1 MLQNLPNPPQATEI
15 PKELTIHGDVRQ
27 DPYFWLNNPEDAA
40 VIDYL
45 NQENTYTESVLK
57 PTENLQHELF
67 EEMKGR
73 IVADEKSVP
82 YFNGKDW
89 FYHRYETGGEY
100 PLYCRKKGNLNAPEE
115 ILLHGNQLGK
125 DESYFAVGGLALADN
140 EQILAYAT
148 DTVSRRNYTVYF
160 KNLLTG
166 ELLPDKIE
174 NTEGGSYAW
183 SADSNYFFY
192 LLRDP
197 QTLLAS
203 KIFRHQIG
211 TNSSTDVLVY
221 EEKNEECYMSL
232 SRSKSKEYI
241 FSVSSQQGVYS
252 EYRILKTNNPTG
264 DFETF
269 QLAERGLEYFIEH
282 QSDRFLIR
290 TNNQGATN
298 FQLMECSVDGP
309 KDKSQWKTVV
319 AHRPDVFI
327 EDFDATTNWIA
338 LEVKTNGLSQIQFIQ
353 GETNEFIR
361 MDEAVFQVSI
371 GTNVHYQSQTLR
383 YNYTSLTCPNSVLEY
398 DGSSQKSTLL
408 KEDRVLGSFDKNE
421 YQSERLWATARDG
434 VKIPISLVYKKGYQ
448 KGPLLL
454 YAYGSYGYSMDPYF
468 SSNRLSLLNRGFAFA
483 IAHIR
488 GGQEMG
494 RHWYEDG
501 KMMRKMNTFTDFIDC
516 GKQLV
521 YMNKV
526 DEKRLFAQGGSAGG
540 MLMGGVINMAPTLFA
555 GVIAAVPFVDVVTT
569 MLDETIPLTTG
580 EWEEW
585 GNPKNEE
592 HYHYMKSYSPYDNVI
607 AQDYPHL
614 FVTTGLHD
622 SQVQYWEPAK
632 WVAKLRKLK
641 TDNRIL
647 LLDCDMSAGHGGAS
661 GRYKRFKDIAKD
673 FAFLIGINETIA
685 AQ

>member
-1 MLQNLPNPPQATEI
+1 MLQNLPNPPKAKQV
-15 PKELTIHGDVRQ
+15 PKALTIHGDVRQ
-27 DPYFWLNNPEDAA
+27 DPYFWLNNPEDPE

-45 NQENTYTESVLK
+45 NQENSYTENVLK
-57 PTENLQHELF
+57 PTEALQNELF
-67 EEMKGR
+67 EEMKWR
-73 IVADEKSVP
+73 MVADEQSVP

-100 PLYCRKKGNLNAPEE
+100 PIYCRRKGYLDTPEE
-115 ILLHGNQLGK
+115 IILHGNQLGK
-125 DESYFAVGGLALADN
+125 EEAYFAVGGLALSDN

-160 KNLLTG
+160 KNLATG

-183 SADSNYFFY
+183 SADSTYFFY

-203 KIFRHQIG
+203 KVFRHKLG
-211 TNSSTDVLVY
+211 TPSSEDVLVY
-221 EEKNEECYMSL
+221 EEKNEECYMGL

-241 FSVSSQQGVYS
+241 FSVSSQQGIYS

-264 DFETF
+264 NFEVF
-269 QLAERGLEYFIEH
+269 QPGERGLEYFIEH
-282 QSDRFLIR
+282 QVDRFLIR
-290 TNNQGATN
+290 TNHQDSTN
-298 FQLMECSVDGP
+298 FQLMACHVDGP
-309 KDKSQWKTVV
+309 TDKSAWKTVV
-319 AHRPDVFI
+319 AHRPDVFL
-327 EDFDATTNWIA
+327 EDFDATTEWIA
-338 LEVKTNGLSQIQFIQ
+338 LEVKTNGLSQIQWIQ
-353 GETNEFIR
+353 GESNEFIR
-361 MDEAVFQVSI
+361 MDEEVFQVNI
-371 GTNVHYQSQTLR
+371 GINVDYRAKTLR

-398 DGSSQKSTLL
+398 DGTTKKSTLL
-408 KEDRVLGSFDKNE
+408 KEDRVLGGFEKNE
-421 YQSERLWATARDG
+421 YHSERLWATARDG
-434 VKIPISLVYKKGYQ
+434 MKVPISLVYKKGYQ

-468 SSNRLSLLNRGFAFA
+468 SSSRLSLLNRGFAFA

-516 GKQLV
+516 GNYLV
-521 YMNKV
+521 NTGKV
-526 DEKRLFAQGGSAGG
+526 EAHRLFAQGGSAGG
-540 MLMGGVINMAPTLFA
+540 MLMGGIINMAPSLFA

-585 GNPKNEE
+585 GNPKKEE
-592 HYHYMKSYSPYDNVI
+592 HYLYMKSYSPYDNVV

-632 WVAKLRKLK
+632 WVAKLRKTK
-641 TDNRIL
+641 TDNHIL

-673 FAFLIGINETIA
+673 YAFLIGINELIS

>member
-15 PKELTIHGDVRQ
+15 LKELTIHGDVRI
-27 DPYFWLNNPEDAA
+27 DPYFWLNNPEDPA

-45 NQENTYTESVLK
+45 NQENQYTENVLK
-57 PTENLQHELF
+57 PTETLQNELF

-73 IVADEKSVP
+73 IVSDEQSVP

-100 PLYCRKKGNLNAPEE
+100 PLYCRKKGSIDAPEE

-125 DESYFAVGGLALADN
+125 DEAYFAVGGLALSDN

-160 KNLLTG
+160 KNLETG

-203 KIFRHQIG
+203 KVYRHRIG
-211 TNSSTDVLVY
+211 TSVKEDVLVY
-221 EEKNEECYMSL
+221 EEKNEECYMGL

-252 EYRILKTNNPTG
+252 EYRILKTDNPTG
-264 DFETF
+264 TF
-269 QLAERGLEYFIEH
+269 DVFQAGERGLEYFIEH

-290 TNNQGATN
+290 TNYQDSTN
-298 FQLMECSVDGP
+298 FQLMECSISGP
-309 KDKSQWKTVV
+309 TDKSVWETVV
-319 AHRPDVFI
+319 AHRPDVFLD
-327 EDFDATTNWIA
+327 DFDATTEWIA

-353 GETNEFIR
+353 ADSNEFIR
-361 MDEAVFQVSI
+361 MDEEVFQVNI
-371 GTNVHYQSQTLR
+371 GINADYHAKTLR

-398 DGSSQKSTLL
+398 DHTRKKSSLL
-408 KEDRVLGSFDKNE
+408 KEDSVLGGFDKNE
-421 YQSERLWATARDG
+421 YQSERIWATARDG
-434 VKIPISLVYKKGYQ
+434 VQVPISLVYKKGYQ

-468 SSNRLSLLNRGFAFA
+468 SSSRLSLLNRGFAFA

-516 GKQLV
+516 GKYLV
-521 YMNKV
+521 SQGKV
-526 DEKRLFAQGGSAGG
+526 DATRLFAQGGSAGG
-540 MLMGGVINMAPTLFA
+540 MLMGGVINMAPEIFA
-555 GVIAAVPFVDVVTT
+555 GVIAAVPFVDVVST

-585 GNPKNEE
+585 GNPKKEE
-592 HYHYMKSYSPYDNVI
+592 HYHYMKSYSPYDNVE

-632 WVAKLRKLK
+632 WVAKLRKTK
-641 TDNRIL
+641 TDKHIL

-673 FAFLIGINETIA
+673 YAFLIGINETIA
-685 AQ
+685 VQ

>member
-1 MLQNLPNPPQATEI
+1 MLQNLPNPPQASQI
-15 PKELTIHGDVRQ
+15 PKELTIHGDIRQ
-27 DPYFWLNNPEDAA
+27 DPYFWLNNPEDPA

-45 NQENTYTESVLK
+45 NQENKYTENVLK
-57 PTENLQHELF
+57 PTESLQNELF

-73 IVADEKSVP
+73 MVSDEQSVP

-89 FYHRYETGGEY
+89 FYHRYEIGGEY
-100 PLYCRKKGNLNAPEE
+100 PLYCRKKGSLDAPEE

-125 DESYFAVGGLALADN
+125 EEAYFAVGGLALSDN

-160 KNLLTG
+160 KNLQTG

-203 KIFRHQIG
+203 KVYRHKLG
-211 TNSSTDVLVY
+211 TPVSDDVLVY
-221 EEKNEECYMSL
+221 EEKNEECYMGL

-252 EYRILKTNNPTG
+252 EYRILKTDNPTG
-264 DFETF
+264 NFEVF
-269 QLAERGLEYFIEH
+269 QAGERGLEYFIEH

-290 TNNQGATN
+290 TNDQDATN
-298 FQLMECSVDGP
+298 FQLMECPVRGP
-309 KDKSQWKTVV
+309 KDKSAWKTLV
-319 AHRPDVFI
+319 AHRPEVFL
-327 EDFDATTNWIA
+327 EDFDATTEWIA
-338 LEVKTNGLSQIQFIQ
+338 LEVKTNGLSQIQLIQ
-353 GETNEFIR
+353 GESNEFIK
-361 MDEAVFQVSI
+361 MDEEVFQVNI
-371 GTNVHYQSQTLR
+371 GINVDYRSKILR
-383 YNYTSLTCPNSVLEY
+383 FNYTSLTCPNSVLEY
-398 DGSSQKSTLL
+398 DGTSKKSTLL
-408 KEDRVLGSFDKNE
+408 KEDRVLGGFDKNE

-434 VKIPISLVYKKGYQ
+434 VQVPISFVYKKGYQ

-468 SSNRLSLLNRGFAFA
+468 SSSRLSLLNRGFAFA

-516 GKQLV
+516 GKHLV
-521 YMNKV
+521 NIGKV
-526 DEKRLFAQGGSAGG
+526 DEHRLFAQGGSAGG
-540 MLMGGVINMAPTLFA
+540 MLMGGIINMAPSLFA

-585 GNPKNEE
+585 GNPKNED

-632 WVAKLRKLK
+632 WVAKLRQTK
-641 TDNRIL
+641 TDDNIL

-673 FAFLIGINETIA
+673 YAFLIGINELIS

>member
-15 PKELTIHGDVRQ
+15 PNELILHGDVRQ
-27 DPYFWLNNPEDAA
+27 DPYFWLNNPEDPA

-45 NQENTYTESVLK
+45 NQENSYTENVLK
-57 PTENLQHELF
+57 PTEALQNELF

-73 IVADEKSVP
+73 MVADEQSVP

-100 PLYCRKKGNLNAPEE
+100 PLYCRKKGSLDATEE
-115 ILLHGNQLGK
+115 ILLHGNLLGK
-125 DESYFAVGGLALADN
+125 DEAYFAVGGLTLSDN

-160 KNLLTG
+160 KNLETG
-166 ELLPDKIE
+166 ELLVDKIE

-192 LLRDP
+192 LLRDV

-203 KIFRHQIG
+203 KVYRHKIG
-211 TNSSTDVLVY
+211 TSVTEDVLVY
-221 EEKNEECYMSL
+221 EEKNEECYMGL

-252 EYRILKTNNPTG
+252 EYRILKTDNPTG
-264 DFETF
+264 NFEVF
-269 QLAERGLEYFIEH
+269 QAGERGLEYFIEH
-282 QSDRFLIR
+282 QSNRFLIR
-290 TNNQGATN
+290 TNDQDSTN
-298 FQLMECSVDGP
+298 FQLMECPVSGP
-309 KDKSQWKTVV
+309 TDKSVWQTVV
-319 AHRPDVFI
+319 AHRPDVFL
-327 EDFDATTNWIA
+327 EDFDATTEWIA
-338 LEVKTNGLSQIQFIQ
+338 LEVKTNGLSQIQLIQ
-353 GETNEFIR
+353 GESNEYIK
-361 MDEAVFQVSI
+361 MEEDVFQVNI
-371 GTNVHYQSQTLR
+371 GINADYRSKTLR

-398 DGSSQKSTLL
+398 DVVNKKSTLL
-408 KEDRVLGSFDKNE
+408 KEDRVLGGFDKNE
-421 YQSERLWATARDG
+421 YRSERLWATARDG
-434 VKIPISLVYKKGYQ
+434 VQVPISLVYKKGYQ

-468 SSNRLSLLNRGFAFA
+468 SSSRLSLLNRGFAFA

-516 GKQLV
+516 GKHLIS
-521 YMNKV
+521 MGKV
-526 DEKRLFAQGGSAGG
+526 TENQLFAQGGSAGG
-540 MLMGGVINMAPTLFA
+540 MLMGGIINMAPNLFA

-585 GNPKNEE
+585 GNPKKEE
-592 HYHYMKSYSPYDNVI
+592 HYHYMKSYSPYDNVV

-632 WVAKLRKLK
+632 WVAKLRKTK
-641 TDNRIL
+641 TDKNIL

-661 GRYKRFKDIAKD
+661 GRYKRFNDIAKD
-673 FAFLIGINETIA
+673 YAFLLGINELIS

>member
-15 PKELTIHGDVRQ
+15 PNELILHGDVRQ
-27 DPYFWLNNPEDAA
+27 DPYFWLNNPEDPA

-45 NQENTYTESVLK
+45 NQENSYTENVLK
-57 PTENLQHELF
+57 PTEALQNELF

-73 IVADEKSVP
+73 MVADEQSVP

-100 PLYCRKKGNLNAPEE
+100 PLYCRKKGSLDATEE
-115 ILLHGNQLGK
+115 ILLHGNLLGK
-125 DESYFAVGGLALADN
+125 DEAYFAVGGLTLSDN

-160 KNLLTG
+160 KNLETG
-166 ELLPDKIE
+166 ELLVDKIE

-203 KIFRHQIG
+203 KVYRHKIG
-211 TNSSTDVLVY
+211 TSVTEDVLVY
-221 EEKNEECYMSL
+221 EEKNEECYMGL

-252 EYRILKTNNPTG
+252 EYRILKTDNPTG
-264 DFETF
+264 NFEVF
-269 QLAERGLEYFIEH
+269 QAGERGLEYFIEH

-290 TNNQGATN
+290 TNDQDSTN
-298 FQLMECSVDGP
+298 FQLMECPVSGP
-309 KDKSQWKTVV
+309 TDKSMWQTVV
-319 AHRPDVFI
+319 AHRPNVFL
-327 EDFDATTNWIA
+327 EDFDATTEWIA
-338 LEVKTNGLSQIQFIQ
+338 LEVKTNGLSQIQLIQ
-353 GETNEFIR
+353 AESNEYIK
-361 MDEAVFQVSI
+361 MEEDVFQVNI
-371 GTNVHYQSQTLR
+371 GINADYRSKTLR

-398 DGSSQKSTLL
+398 DGASKKSTLL
-408 KEDRVLGSFDKNE
+408 KEDRVLGGFDKNE
-421 YQSERLWATARDG
+421 YRSERLWATARDG
-434 VKIPISLVYKKGYQ
+434 VQVPISLVYKKGYQ

-468 SSNRLSLLNRGFAFA
+468 SSSRLSLLNRGFAFA

-516 GKQLV
+516 GKHLIS
-521 YMNKV
+521 MGKV
-526 DEKRLFAQGGSAGG
+526 AEKHLFAQGGSAGG
-540 MLMGGVINMAPTLFA
+540 MLMGGIINMAPNLFA

-585 GNPKNEE
+585 GNPKKEE
-592 HYHYMKSYSPYDNVI
+592 HYHYMKSYSPYDNVV

-632 WVAKLRKLK
+632 WVAKLRKTK
-641 TDNRIL
+641 TDKNIL

-661 GRYKRFKDIAKD
+661 GRYKRFNDIAKD
-673 FAFLIGINETIA
+673 YAFLLGINELVS

>member
-1 MLQNLPNPPQATEI
+1 MFKNIPNPPRATEI
-15 PKELTIHGDVRQ
+15 QKELIIHGDVRQ
-27 DPYFWLNNPEDAA
+27 DPFFWLNNPEDSK

-45 NQENTYTESVLK
+45 NQENSYTEQVLK
-57 PTENLQHELF
+57 PSENLQDELF

-73 IVADEKSVP
+73 IVADEQSVP

-89 FYHRYETGGEY
+89 FYHRYESGGEY
-100 PLYCRKKGNLNAPEE
+100 PIYCRKKASLDAKEE
-115 ILLHGNQLGK
+115 ILLHGNLLGK
-125 DESYFAVGGLALADN
+125 DEAYFAVGGLALSDN
-140 EQILAYAT
+140 EQILAYAI
-148 DTVSRRNYTVYF
+148 DKVSRRNYTVHF
-160 KNLLTG
+160 KNLQTG
-166 ELLPDKIE
+166 EILPDKIE

-183 SADSNYFFY
+183 SSDSNYFFY

-203 KIFRHQIG
+203 KVYRHKIG
-211 TNSSTDVLVY
+211 TPSQEDVLVY
-221 EEKNEECYMSL
+221 EETNEECYMGL

-241 FSVSSQQGVYS
+241 FSISSQQGVYS
-252 EYRILKTNNPTG
+252 EYRILKTNKPTG
-264 DFETF
+264 NFEVF
-269 QLAERGLEYFIEH
+269 HPGERGLEYFIEH
-282 QSDRFLIR
+282 QADRFLIR
-290 TNNQGATN
+290 TNLDEATN
-298 FQLMECSVDGP
+298 FQLMSCPTAGP
-309 KDKSQWKTVV
+309 TDKSNWKTLVP
-319 AHRPDVFI
+319 HRPDVFL
-327 EDFDATTNWIA
+327 EDFDATTEWIA
-338 LEVKTNGLSQIQFIQ
+338 LEVKTNGLSQIQVIQ
-353 GETNEFIR
+353 GDTNEFIR
-361 MDEAVFQVSI
+361 MDEDVFQVNI
-371 GTNVHYQSQTLR
+371 GINAHYASNKLR
-383 YNYTSLTCPNSVLEY
+383 YNYTSLTCPNSILEY
-398 DGSSQKSTLL
+398 DLETKTSNLL
-408 KEDRVLGSFDKNE
+408 KEDKVLGGFDKND
-421 YQSERLWATARDG
+421 YTSERLWATARDG
-434 VKIPISLVYKKGYQ
+434 VQVPISLVYKKGFD

-468 SSNRLSLLNRGFAFA
+468 SASRLSLLNRGIAFA

-516 GKQLV
+516 GQYLISAG
-521 YMNKV
+521 KV
-526 DEKRLFAQGGSAGG
+526 DANRLFAQGGSAGG
-540 MLMGGVINMAPTLFA
+540 MLMGGVINMAPDLFA

-585 GNPKNEE
+585 GNPKNET
-592 HYHYMKSYSPYDNVI
+592 HYHYMKSYSPYDNVV

-614 FVTTGLHD
+614 LVTTGLHD

-641 TDNRIL
+641 TDNKIL

-661 GRYKRFKDIAKD
+661 GRYKRFKDIAKEY
-673 FAFLIGINETIA
+673 AFLIGINATVA

>member
-1 MLQNLPNPPQATEI
+1 MLQNLPNPPQASEI
-15 PKELTIHGDVRQ
+15 PNELTIHGDIRQ
-27 DPYFWLNNPEDAA
+27 DPYFWLNNPDNPA
-40 VIDYL
+40 VIEYL
-45 NQENTYTESVLK
+45 NQENKYTERVLK
-57 PTENLQHELF
+57 PTENLQNELF
-67 EEMKGR
+67 DEMKGR
-73 IVADEKSVP
+73 MVSDEQSVP

-100 PLYCRKKGNLNAPEE
+100 PLYCRKKESLDAAEE
-115 ILLHGNQLGK
+115 ILLHGNLLGK
-125 DESYFAVGGLALADN
+125 DEAYFAVGGLALSDN

-148 DTVSRRNYTVYF
+148 DTVSRRNYTIYF
-160 KNLLTG
+160 KNLQTG

-183 SADSNYFFY
+183 STDSNYFFY

-203 KIFRHQIG
+203 KVYRHKLG
-211 TNSSTDVLVY
+211 TPVSDDVLVY
-221 EEKNEECYMSL
+221 EEKNEECYMGL

-252 EYRILKTNNPTG
+252 EYRILKTDNPTG
-264 DFETF
+264 NFEVF
-269 QLAERGLEYFIEH
+269 QAGERGLEYFIEH
-282 QSDRFLIR
+282 QADRFLIR
-290 TNNQGATN
+290 TNDQDSTN
-298 FQLMECSVDGP
+298 FQLMECSVNGP
-309 KDKSQWKTVV
+309 TEKSAWKTLV
-319 AHRPDVFI
+319 AHRPEVFL
-327 EDFDATTNWIA
+327 EDFDATTEWIA
-338 LEVKTNGLSQIQFIQ
+338 LEVKTNGLSQIQLIQ
-353 GETNEFIR
+353 GESNEFIK
-361 MDEAVFQVSI
+361 MDEEVFHVNI
-371 GTNVHYQSQTLR
+371 GINADYQSKILR

-398 DGSSQKSTLL
+398 DGARKKSTLL
-408 KEDRVLGSFDKNE
+408 KEDRVLGGFDKNE

-434 VKIPISLVYKKGYQ
+434 VQVPISLIYKKTYQ

-468 SSNRLSLLNRGFAFA
+468 SSSRLSLLNRGFAFA

-516 GKQLV
+516 GKHLV
-521 YMNKV
+521 NIGKV
-526 DEKRLFAQGGSAGG
+526 DEHRLFAQGGSAGG
-540 MLMGGVINMAPTLFA
+540 MLMGGIINMAPSLFA

-592 HYHYMKSYSPYDNVI
+592 HYHYMKSYSPYDNVV

-632 WVAKLRKLK
+632 WVAKLRKTK
-641 TDNRIL
+641 TDKRIL

-661 GRYKRFKDIAKD
+661 GRYKRFNDIAKD
-673 FAFLIGINETIA
+673 YAFLFGINELIS

>member
-1 MLQNLPNPPQATEI
+1 MFKNIPNPPRATEI
-15 PKELTIHGDVRQ
+15 QKELIIHGDVRQ
-27 DPYFWLNNPEDAA
+27 DPFFWLNNPEDSK

-45 NQENTYTESVLK
+45 NQENSYTEQVLK
-57 PTENLQHELF
+57 PSENLQDELF

-73 IVADEKSVP
+73 IVADEQSVP

-89 FYHRYETGGEY
+89 FYHRYESGGEY
-100 PLYCRKKGNLNAPEE
+100 PIYCRKKASLDAKEE
-115 ILLHGNQLGK
+115 ILLHGNLLGK
-125 DESYFAVGGLALADN
+125 DEAYFAVGGLALSDN
-140 EQILAYAT
+140 EQILAYAI
-148 DTVSRRNYTVYF
+148 DTVSRRNYTVHF
-160 KNLLTG
+160 KNLQTG
-166 ELLPDKIE
+166 EILPDKIE

-203 KIFRHQIG
+203 KVYRHKIG
-211 TNSSTDVLVY
+211 TPSHEDVLVY
-221 EEKNEECYMSL
+221 EEMNEECYMGL

-241 FSVSSQQGVYS
+241 FSISSQQGVYS

-264 DFETF
+264 NFEVF
-269 QLAERGLEYFIEH
+269 HPGERGLEYFIEH
-282 QSDRFLIR
+282 QADRFLIR
-290 TNNQGATN
+290 TNLDEATN
-298 FQLMECSVDGP
+298 FQLMSCPTAGP
-309 KDKSQWKTVV
+309 TDKSNWKTLVS
-319 AHRPDVFI
+319 HRPDVFL
-327 EDFDATTNWIA
+327 EDFDATTEWIA
-338 LEVKTNGLSQIQFIQ
+338 LEVKTNGLSQIQVIQ
-353 GETNEFIR
+353 GDTNEFIR
-361 MDEAVFQVSI
+361 MDEDVFQVNI
-371 GTNVHYQSQTLR
+371 GINAHYASNKLR

-398 DGSSQKSTLL
+398 DLETKMSNLL
-408 KEDRVLGSFDKNE
+408 KEDKVLGGFDKND
-421 YQSERLWATARDG
+421 YASERLWATARDG
-434 VKIPISLVYKKGYQ
+434 VQVPISLVYKKGFD

-468 SSNRLSLLNRGFAFA
+468 SASRLSLLNRGFAFA

-516 GKQLV
+516 GQYLISAG
-521 YMNKV
+521 KV
-526 DEKRLFAQGGSAGG
+526 DANRLFAQGGSAGG
-540 MLMGGVINMAPTLFA
+540 MLMGGVINMAPELFA

-585 GNPKNEE
+585 GNPKNET
-592 HYHYMKSYSPYDNVI
+592 HYHYMKSYSPYDNVV

-614 FVTTGLHD
+614 LVTTGLHD

-641 TDNRIL
+641 TDNKIL

-661 GRYKRFKDIAKD
+661 GRYKRFKDIAKEY
-673 FAFLIGINETIA
+673 AFLIGINATVA

>member
-1 MLQNLPNPPQATEI
+1 MLQNLPNPPRATEI
-15 PKELTIHGDVRQ
+15 PKELINHGDVRQ
-27 DPYFWLNNPEDAA
+27 DPYFWLNKPEDPL

-45 NQENTYTESVLK
+45 NQENSYTEQILK
-57 PTENLQHELF
+57 PSENLQNELF

-73 IVADEKSVP
+73 IVADEASVP

-89 FYHRYETGGEY
+89 FYHRYEIGGEY
-100 PLYCRKKGNLNAPEE
+100 PLYCRKKGSLDATEE

-125 DESYFAVGGLALADN
+125 DEAYFAVGGLALSDN

-160 KNLLTG
+160 KNLKTG
-166 ELLPDKIE
+166 ELLTDKIE

-203 KIFRHQIG
+203 KVFRHQMG
-211 TNSSTDVLVY
+211 TDASQDVLVY
-221 EEKNEECYMSL
+221 EEKNEECYMGL
-232 SRSKSKEYI
+232 SRSKSKEYV

-252 EYRILKTNNPTG
+252 EYRILKTDNPTG
-264 DFETF
+264 QFEVF
-269 QLAERGLEYFIEH
+269 HPGERGLEYFIEH
-282 QSDRFLIR
+282 QQDQFLIR
-290 TNNQGATN
+290 TNFQGATN
-298 FQLMECSVDGP
+298 FQLMACPVDG
-309 KDKSQWKTVV
+309 KTNTSNWQTLIE
-319 AHRPDVFI
+319 HRPDVFI
-327 EDFDATTNWIA
+327 EDFDATTEWIA
-338 LEVKTNGLSQIQFIQ
+338 LEVKTNGLSQIQFIH
-353 GETNEFIR
+353 GKSNAFIQ
-361 MDEAVFQVSI
+361 MDEEVFQVNI
-371 GTNVHYQSQTLR
+371 GINADYKSGTLR

-398 DGSSQKSTLL
+398 DSATKISTLL
-408 KEDRVLGSFDKNE
+408 KEDRVLGDFDKNE

-434 VKIPISLVYKKGYQ
+434 VQVPISFVYKKGYQ

-468 SSNRLSLLNRGFAFA
+468 SASRLSLLNRGFAFA

-516 GKQLV
+516 GKHLV
-521 YMNKV
+521 ALEKV
-526 DEKRLFAQGGSAGG
+526 DGKRLFAQGGSAGG
-540 MLMGGVINMAPTLFA
+540 MLMGGIMNMAPELFA

-585 GNPKNEE
+585 GNPKNET
-592 HYHYMKSYSPYDNVI
+592 HYHYMKSYSPYDNVV
-607 AQDYPHL
+607 AQAYPHV

-641 TDNRIL
+641 TDDRIL

>member
-1 MLQNLPNPPQATEI
+1 MFKNIPNPPRATEI
-15 PKELTIHGDVRQ
+15 QKELIIHGDVRQ
-27 DPYFWLNNPEDAA
+27 DPFFWLNNPEDSK

-45 NQENTYTESVLK
+45 NQENSYTEQVLK
-57 PTENLQHELF
+57 PSENLQDELF

-73 IVADEKSVP
+73 IVADEQSVP

-89 FYHRYETGGEY
+89 FYHRYESGGEY
-100 PLYCRKKGNLNAPEE
+100 PIYCRKKASLDAKEE
-115 ILLHGNQLGK
+115 ILLHGNLLGK
-125 DESYFAVGGLALADN
+125 DEAYFAVGGLALSDN
-140 EQILAYAT
+140 EQILAYAI
-148 DTVSRRNYTVYF
+148 DKVSRRNYTVHF
-160 KNLLTG
+160 KNLQTG
-166 ELLPDKIE
+166 EILPDKIE

-183 SADSNYFFY
+183 SSDSNYFFY

-203 KIFRHQIG
+203 KVYRHKIG
-211 TNSSTDVLVY
+211 TPSQEDVLVY
-221 EEKNEECYMSL
+221 EETNEECYMGL

-241 FSVSSQQGVYS
+241 FSISSQQGVYS

-264 DFETF
+264 NFEVF
-269 QLAERGLEYFIEH
+269 HPGERGLEYFIEH
-282 QSDRFLIR
+282 QADRFLIR
-290 TNNQGATN
+290 TNLDEATN
-298 FQLMECSVDGP
+298 FQLMSCPTAGP
-309 KDKSQWKTVV
+309 TDKSNWKTLVS
-319 AHRPDVFI
+319 HRPDVFL
-327 EDFDATTNWIA
+327 EDFDATTEWIA
-338 LEVKTNGLSQIQFIQ
+338 LEVKTNGLSQIQVIQ
-353 GETNEFIR
+353 GDTNEFIR
-361 MDEAVFQVSI
+361 MDEDVFQVNI
-371 GTNVHYQSQTLR
+371 GINAHYASNKLR

-398 DGSSQKSTLL
+398 DLETKMSNLL
-408 KEDRVLGSFDKNE
+408 KEDKVLGGFDKND
-421 YQSERLWATARDG
+421 YTSERLWATARDG
-434 VKIPISLVYKKGYQ
+434 VQVPISLVYKKGFD

-468 SSNRLSLLNRGFAFA
+468 SASRLSLLNRGIAFA

-516 GKQLV
+516 GQYLISAG
-521 YMNKV
+521 KV
-526 DEKRLFAQGGSAGG
+526 DANRLFAQGGSAGG
-540 MLMGGVINMAPTLFA
+540 MLMGGVINMAPDLFA

-585 GNPKNEE
+585 GNPKNET
-592 HYHYMKSYSPYDNVI
+592 HYHYMKSYSPYDNVV

-614 FVTTGLHD
+614 LVTTGLHD

-641 TDNRIL
+641 TDNKIL

-661 GRYKRFKDIAKD
+661 GRYKRFKDIAKEY
-673 FAFLIGINETIA
+673 AFLIGINATVA

>member
-1 MLQNLPNPPQATEI
+1 MLQNLPNPPQASEI
-15 PKELTIHGDVRQ
+15 PNELTTHGDIRQ
-27 DPYFWLNNPEDAA
+27 DPYFWLNNPDNPA
-40 VIDYL
+40 VIEYL
-45 NQENTYTESVLK
+45 NQENKYTERVLK
-57 PTENLQHELF
+57 PTENLQNELF
-67 EEMKGR
+67 DEMKGR
-73 IVADEKSVP
+73 MVSDEQSVP

-100 PLYCRKKGNLNAPEE
+100 PLYCRKKESLDAAEE
-115 ILLHGNQLGK
+115 ILLHGNLLGK
-125 DESYFAVGGLALADN
+125 DEAYFAVGGLALSDN

-148 DTVSRRNYTVYF
+148 DTVSRRNYTIYF
-160 KNLLTG
+160 KNLQTG

-203 KIFRHQIG
+203 KVYRHKLG
-211 TNSSTDVLVY
+211 TEVTDDVLVY
-221 EEKNEECYMSL
+221 EEKNEECYMGL

-252 EYRILKTNNPTG
+252 EYRILKTDNPTG
-264 DFETF
+264 NFEVF
-269 QLAERGLEYFIEH
+269 QAGVRGLEYFIEH
-282 QSDRFLIR
+282 QADRFLIR
-290 TNNQGATN
+290 TNDQDSTN
-298 FQLMECSVDGP
+298 FQLMECSVNGP
-309 KDKSQWKTVV
+309 TEKSAWKTLV
-319 AHRPDVFI
+319 AHRPEVFL
-327 EDFDATTNWIA
+327 EDFDATTEWIA
-338 LEVKTNGLSQIQFIQ
+338 LEVKTNGLSQIQLIQ
-353 GETNEFIR
+353 GESNEFIK
-361 MDEAVFQVSI
+361 MDEEVFHVNI
-371 GTNVHYQSQTLR
+371 GINADYQSKILR

-398 DGSSQKSTLL
+398 DGARKKSTLL
-408 KEDRVLGSFDKNE
+408 KEDRVLGGFDKNE

-434 VKIPISLVYKKGYQ
+434 VQVPISLVYKKTYQ

-468 SSNRLSLLNRGFAFA
+468 SSSRLSLLNRGFAFA

-516 GKQLV
+516 GKHLV
-521 YMNKV
+521 NIGKV
-526 DEKRLFAQGGSAGG
+526 DEHRLFAQGGSAGG
-540 MLMGGVINMAPTLFA
+540 MLMGGIINMAPSLFA

-592 HYHYMKSYSPYDNVI
+592 HYHYMKSYSPYDNVV

-632 WVAKLRKLK
+632 WVAKLRKTK
-641 TDNRIL
+641 TDKRIL

-661 GRYKRFKDIAKD
+661 GRYKRFNDIAKD
-673 FAFLIGINETIA
+673 YAFLIGINELIS

>member
-468 SSNRLSLLNRGFAFA
+468 SSSRLSLLNRGFAFA

-521 YMNKV
+521 SMNKV

-685 AQ
+685 VQ

>member
-421 YQSERLWATARDG
+421 YQSEILWATARDG

>member
-15 PKELTIHGDVRQ
+15 PNELILHGDVRQ
-27 DPYFWLNNPEDAA
+27 DPYFWLNNPEDPA

-45 NQENTYTESVLK
+45 NQENSYTENVLK
-57 PTENLQHELF
+57 PTEALQNELF

-73 IVADEKSVP
+73 MVADEQSVP

-100 PLYCRKKGNLNAPEE
+100 PLYCRKKGSLDATEE
-115 ILLHGNQLGK
+115 ILLHGNLLGK
-125 DESYFAVGGLALADN
+125 DEAYFAVGGLTLSDN
-140 EQILAYAT
+140 EQILAYAI

-160 KNLLTG
+160 KNLQTG
-166 ELLPDKIE
+166 ELLPDTIE

-203 KIFRHQIG
+203 KVYRHKIG
-211 TNSSTDVLVY
+211 TSVTEDVLVY
-221 EEKNEECYMSL
+221 EEKNEECYMGL

-252 EYRILKTNNPTG
+252 EYRILKTDNPTG
-264 DFETF
+264 NFEVF
-269 QLAERGLEYFIEH
+269 QAGERGLEYFIEH
-282 QSDRFLIR
+282 QSNRFLIR
-290 TNNQGATN
+290 TNDQDSTN
-298 FQLMECSVDGP
+298 FQLMECPVSGP
-309 KDKSQWKTVV
+309 TDKSMWQTVV
-319 AHRPDVFI
+319 AHRPDVFL
-327 EDFDATTNWIA
+327 EDFDATTEWIA
-338 LEVKTNGLSQIQFIQ
+338 LEVKTNGLSQIQLIQ
-353 GETNEFIR
+353 GKSNEYIK
-361 MDEAVFQVSI
+361 MEEDVFQVNI
-371 GTNVHYQSQTLR
+371 GINADYRSKILR

-398 DGSSQKSTLL
+398 DGASKKSTLL
-408 KEDRVLGSFDKNE
+408 KEDRVLGGFDKNE

-434 VKIPISLVYKKGYQ
+434 VQVPISLVYKKGYQ

-468 SSNRLSLLNRGFAFA
+468 SSSRLSLLNRGFAFA

-516 GKQLV
+516 GKHLIS
-521 YMNKV
+521 MGKV
-526 DEKRLFAQGGSAGG
+526 AEKHLFAQGGSAGG
-540 MLMGGVINMAPTLFA
+540 MLMGGIINMAPNLFA

-585 GNPKNEE
+585 GNPKKEE
-592 HYHYMKSYSPYDNVI
+592 HYHYMKSYSPYDNVV

-632 WVAKLRKLK
+632 WVAKLRKTK
-641 TDNRIL
+641 TDKNIL

-661 GRYKRFKDIAKD
+661 GRYKRFNDIAKD
-673 FAFLIGINETIA
+673 YAFLLGINELVS

>member
-1 MLQNLPNPPQATEI
+1 MFKNIPNPPRATEI
-15 PKELTIHGDVRQ
+15 PKELIIHGDVRQ
-27 DPYFWLNNPEDAA
+27 DPYFWLNNPEDPK
-40 VIDYL
+40 VINYL
-45 NQENTYTESVLK
+45 TQENSYTEQVLS
-57 PTENLQHELF
+57 PSENLQNELF

-73 IVADEKSVP
+73 IVADEQSVP

-100 PLYCRKKGNLNAPEE
+100 PIYCRKKGSLDAPEE

-125 DESYFAVGGLALADN
+125 EEAYFAIGGLALSDN

-148 DTVSRRNYTVYF
+148 DTVSRRNYTIYF
-160 KNLLTG
+160 KNLATG

-203 KIFRHQIG
+203 KVYRHKIG
-211 TNSSTDVLVY
+211 TPSHEDVLVY
-221 EEKNEECYMSL
+221 EEKNEECYMGL

-252 EYRILKTNNPTG
+252 EYRILKTDNPTG
-264 DFETF
+264 NFDVFHPG
-269 QLAERGLEYFIEH
+269 ERGLEYFIEH
-282 QSDRFLIR
+282 QEDRFLIR
-290 TNNQGATN
+290 TNLKEATN
-298 FQLMECSVDGP
+298 FQLMSCPTAGP
-309 KDKSQWKTVV
+309 TDKGNWSTLVP
-319 AHRPDVFI
+319 HRPDVFI
-327 EDFDATTNWIA
+327 EDFDATTEWIA
-338 LEVKTNGLSQIQFIQ
+338 LEVKTNGLSQIQVIQ
-353 GETNEFIR
+353 GETNEFIH
-361 MDEAVFQVSI
+361 MNEEVFQVNI
-371 GTNVHYQSQTLR
+371 GINAHYKSHKLR

-398 DGSSQKSTLL
+398 DLATKTSNLL
-408 KEDRVLGSFDKNE
+408 KEDKVLGGFDKND
-421 YQSERLWATARDG
+421 YAAERLWATARDG
-434 VKIPISLVYKKGYQ
+434 VQVPISLVYKKGFE

-468 SSNRLSLLNRGFAFA
+468 SSSRLSLLNRGFAFA

-516 GKQLV
+516 GQHLISVGKTDAKQ
-521 YMNKV
+521 
-526 DEKRLFAQGGSAGG
+526 LFAQGGSAGG
-540 MLMGGVINMAPTLFA
+540 MLMGGVINMAPNLFA

-585 GNPKNEE
+585 GNPKNET

-614 FVTTGLHD
+614 LVTTGLHD

-641 TDNRIL
+641 TDNKIL

-661 GRYKRFKDIAKD
+661 GRYKRFKDIAKEY
-673 FAFLIGINETIA
+673 AFLIGINAMVA

>member
-1 MLQNLPNPPQATEI
+1 MLQNLPNPPRATEI
-15 PKELTIHGDVRQ
+15 QKELINHGDVRQ
-27 DPYFWLNNPEDAA
+27 DPYFWLNNPENPL

-45 NQENTYTESVLK
+45 NQENTYTEQVLK
-57 PTENLQHELF
+57 PTENLQNELF

-73 IVADEKSVP
+73 IVADEASVP

-89 FYHRYETGGEY
+89 FYHRYEIGGEY
-100 PLYCRKKGNLNAPEE
+100 PIYCRKNGSLDAPEE

-125 DESYFAVGGLALADN
+125 DEAYFAVGGLALSDN

-148 DTVSRRNYTVYF
+148 DTVSRRNYNVYF
-160 KNLLTG
+160 KNLKTG

-203 KIFRHQIG
+203 KVYRHQIG
-211 TNSSTDVLVY
+211 TDSSQDVLVY
-221 EEKNEECYMSL
+221 EEKNEECYMGL
-232 SRSKSKEYI
+232 SRSKSKEYV

-264 DFETF
+264 QFEVF
-269 QLAERGLEYFIEH
+269 HHGERGLEYFIEH
-282 QSDRFLIR
+282 QQDRFLIR
-290 TNNQGATN
+290 TNFQGATN
-298 FQLMECSVDGP
+298 FQLMACPVDG
-309 KDKSQWKTVV
+309 KTNTSNWQTLVQ
-319 AHRPDVFI
+319 HRPDVFI
-327 EDFDATTNWIA
+327 EDFDATTEWIA
-338 LEVKTNGLSQIQFIQ
+338 LEVKSNGLSQIEFIHGKSKAFIQ
-353 GETNEFIR
+353 
-361 MDEAVFQVSI
+361 MDEEVFQVNI
-371 GTNVHYQSQTLR
+371 GINTDYKSGTLR

-398 DGSSQKSTLL
+398 DCATQKSTLL
-408 KEDRVLGSFDKNE
+408 KEDRVLGGFDKNE

-434 VKIPISLVYKKGYQ
+434 VQVPISLVYKKGYQ

-468 SSNRLSLLNRGFAFA
+468 SASRLSLLNRGFAFA

-516 GKQLV
+516 GKHLV
-521 YMNKV
+521 ALGKV
-526 DEKRLFAQGGSAGG
+526 DANRLFAQGGSAGG
-540 MLMGGVINMAPTLFA
+540 MLMGGVLNMAPELFA

-585 GNPKNEE
+585 GNPKNET
-592 HYHYMKSYSPYDNVI
+592 HYHYMKSYSPYDNVV
-607 AQDYPHL
+607 AQAYPHV
-614 FVTTGLHD
+614 FVTTGLHL
-622 SQVQYWEPAK
+622 S
-632 WVAKLRKLK
+632 
-641 TDNRIL
+641 
-647 LLDCDMSAGHGGAS
+647 
-661 GRYKRFKDIAKD
+661 
-673 FAFLIGINETIA
+673 LIHI
-685 AQ
+685 

>member
-434 VKIPISLVYKKGYQ
+434 VKIPISLVYKKDYQ

-468 SSNRLSLLNRGFAFA
+468 SSSRLSLLNRGFAFA
-483 IAHIR
+483 VAHIR

-521 YMNKV
+521 SMNKV

-569 MLDETIPLTTG
+569 ILDETIPLTTG

>member
-1 MLQNLPNPPQATEI
+1 MFKNIPNPPRATEI
-15 PKELTIHGDVRQ
+15 SKELIIHGDVRQ
-27 DPYFWLNNPEDAA
+27 DPFFWLNNPKDSK

-45 NQENTYTESVLK
+45 NQENSYTEQVLK
-57 PTENLQHELF
+57 PSENLQDELF

-73 IVADEKSVP
+73 IVADEQSVP

-89 FYHRYETGGEY
+89 FYHRYESGGEY
-100 PLYCRKKGNLNAPEE
+100 PIYCRKKASLDAKEE
-115 ILLHGNQLGK
+115 ILLHGNLLGK
-125 DESYFAVGGLALADN
+125 DEAYFAVGGLALSDD
-140 EQILAYAT
+140 EQILAYAI
-148 DTVSRRNYTVYF
+148 DTVSRRNYTVNF
-160 KNLLTG
+160 KNLQTG
-166 ELLPDKIE
+166 EILPDKIE

-203 KIFRHQIG
+203 KVYRHKIG
-211 TNSSTDVLVY
+211 TPSQEDVLVY
-221 EEKNEECYMSL
+221 EETNEECYMGL

-241 FSVSSQQGVYS
+241 FSISSQQGVYS
-252 EYRILKTNNPTG
+252 EYRILKTNKPTG
-264 DFETF
+264 NFEVF
-269 QLAERGLEYFIEH
+269 HPGERGLEYFIEH
-282 QSDRFLIR
+282 QADRFLIR
-290 TNNQGATN
+290 TNLDEATN
-298 FQLMECSVDGP
+298 FQLMSCPTAGP
-309 KDKSQWKTVV
+309 TDKSNWKTLVS
-319 AHRPDVFI
+319 HRPDVFL
-327 EDFDATTNWIA
+327 EDFDATTEWIA
-338 LEVKTNGLSQIQFIQ
+338 LEVKTNGLSQIQVIQ
-353 GETNEFIR
+353 GDTNEFIR
-361 MDEAVFQVSI
+361 MDEDVFQVNI
-371 GTNVHYQSQTLR
+371 GINAHYASNKLR

-398 DGSSQKSTLL
+398 DLETKMSNLL
-408 KEDRVLGSFDKNE
+408 KEDKVLGGFDKND
-421 YQSERLWATARDG
+421 YASERLWATARDG
-434 VKIPISLVYKKGYQ
+434 VQVPISLVYKKGFD

-468 SSNRLSLLNRGFAFA
+468 SASRLSLLNRGFAFA

-516 GKQLV
+516 GQYLISAG
-521 YMNKV
+521 KV
-526 DEKRLFAQGGSAGG
+526 DANRLFAQGGSAGG
-540 MLMGGVINMAPTLFA
+540 MLMGGVINMAPELFA

-585 GNPKNEE
+585 GNPKNET
-592 HYHYMKSYSPYDNVI
+592 HYHYMKSYSPYDNVV

-614 FVTTGLHD
+614 LVTTGLHD

-641 TDNRIL
+641 TDNKIL

-661 GRYKRFKDIAKD
+661 GRYKRFKDIAKEY
-673 FAFLIGINETIA
+673 AFLIGINATVA

>member
-1 MLQNLPNPPQATEI
+1 MLKNLPNPPRATEI
-15 PKELTIHGDVRQ
+15 PKALIQHGDVRQ
-27 DPYFWLNNPEDAA
+27 DPYFWLNNPADSA

-45 NQENTYTESVLK
+45 TQENAYTESVLK
-57 PTENLQHELF
+57 PTENLQNELF

-73 IVADEKSVP
+73 MVADEQSVP

-100 PLYCRKKGNLNAPEE
+100 PLYCRKKGSLDAAEE

-125 DESYFAVGGLALADN
+125 NEAYFAVGGLALSDN

-160 KNLLTG
+160 KNMLTG
-166 ELLPDKIE
+166 DLLPDKIE

-183 SADSNYFFY
+183 SADSRYFFY

-203 KIFRHQIG
+203 KVLRHQIG
-211 TNSSTDVLVY
+211 TDSSQDVLVY
-221 EEKNEECYMSL
+221 EEKNEECYMGL
-232 SRSKSKEYI
+232 NRSKSKEYI
-241 FSVSSQQGVYS
+241 FNVSSQQGVYS
-252 EYRILKTNNPTG
+252 EYRVLKTSNPTG
-264 DFETF
+264 KFEVF
-269 QLAERGLEYFIEH
+269 HPGERGLEYFIEH
-282 QSDRFLIR
+282 QNDRFLIR
-290 TNNQGATN
+290 TNYQDATN
-298 FQLMECSVDGP
+298 FQLMACAVDG
-309 KDKSQWKTVV
+309 KTDKSNWQTIV

-327 EDFDATTNWIA
+327 EDFDATTAWIA
-338 LEVKTNGLSQIQFIQ
+338 LEVKTNGLSQIQLIQ
-353 GETNEFIR
+353 GDSNEFIR
-361 MDEAVFQVSI
+361 MNEDVFQVNI
-371 GTNVHYQSQTLR
+371 GINAHYSSHTLR

-398 DGSSQKSTLL
+398 NVTTKVSTLL
-408 KEDRVLGSFDKNE
+408 KEDRVLGGFDKNE

-434 VKIPISLVYKKGYQ
+434 VQVPISLVYKKGYTS
-448 KGPLLL
+448 GPLLL

-468 SSNRLSLLNRGFAFA
+468 SSSRLSLLNRGFAFA

-516 GKQLV
+516 GKHLV
-521 YMNKV
+521 STNKV
-526 DEKRLFAQGGSAGG
+526 DAKRLFAQGGSAGG
-540 MLMGGVINMAPTLFA
+540 MLMGGIINMAPELFA

-585 GNPKNEE
+585 GNPKNED
-592 HYHYMKSYSPYDNVI
+592 HYHYMKSYSPYDNVL

-641 TDNRIL
+641 TDKKIL

-673 FAFLIGINETIA
+673 YAFLIGINETVA
-685 AQ
+685 GQ

>member
-1 MLQNLPNPPQATEI
+1 M
-15 PKELTIHGDVRQ
+15 
-27 DPYFWLNNPEDAA
+27 
-40 VIDYL
+40 
-45 NQENTYTESVLK
+45 
-57 PTENLQHELF
+57 
-67 EEMKGR
+67 
-73 IVADEKSVP
+73 
-82 YFNGKDW
+82 
-89 FYHRYETGGEY
+89 
-100 PLYCRKKGNLNAPEE
+100 
-115 ILLHGNQLGK
+115 HGNQLGK
-125 DESYFAVGGLALADN
+125 EETYFAVGGLALSDN

-160 KNLLTG
+160 KNLQTG

-183 SADSNYFFY
+183 SADSKYFFY

-203 KIFRHQIG
+203 KVFRHKLG
-211 TNSSTDVLVY
+211 TSVTEDILVY
-221 EEKNEECYMSL
+221 EEKNEECYMGL

-252 EYRILKTNNPTG
+252 EYRILKTDNPIGT
-264 DFETF
+264 FEVF
-269 QLAERGLEYFIEH
+269 QPGERGLEYFIEH
-282 QSDRFLIR
+282 QNDRFLIR
-290 TNNQGATN
+290 TNYQDATN
-298 FQLMECSVDGP
+298 FQLMTCGLIGP
-309 KDKSQWKTVV
+309 KDKSKWQTIVK
-319 AHRPDVFI
+319 HRPEVFL
-327 EDFDATTNWIA
+327 EDFDATTEWIA
-338 LEVKTNGLSQIQFIQ
+338 LEVKTNGLSQIQLIQ
-353 GETNEFIR
+353 GASDEFIR
-361 MDEAVFQVSI
+361 MDEEVFQVNI
-371 GTNVHYQSQTLR
+371 GINADYHSPILR

-398 DGSSQKSTLL
+398 NGATKKSTLL
-408 KEDRVLGSFDKNE
+408 KEDRVLGGFDKNE

-434 VKIPISLVYKKGYQ
+434 VKVPISLVFKKGYQ

-468 SSNRLSLLNRGFAFA
+468 SSSRLSLLNRGFAFA

-516 GKQLV
+516 GKHLV
-521 YMNKV
+521 SIGKV
-526 DEKRLFAQGGSAGG
+526 HTNRLFAQGGSAGG
-540 MLMGGVINMAPTLFA
+540 MLMGGIINMAPALFA
-555 GVIAAVPFVDVVTT
+555 GVVAAVPFVDVVTT

-592 HYHYMKSYSPYDNVI
+592 HYHYMKSYSPYDNVF
-607 AQDYPHL
+607 AQNYPHL

-673 FAFLIGINETIA
+673 YAFLIGINETIA

>member
-100 PLYCRKKGNLNAPEE
+100 PLYCRKKGNLNAHEE

-361 MDEAVFQVSI
+361 MDDAVFQVSI

-468 SSNRLSLLNRGFAFA
+468 SSSRLSLLNRGFAFA

-521 YMNKV
+521 SMNKV

>member
-1 MLQNLPNPPQATEI
+1 MFKNIPNPPRATEI
-15 PKELTIHGDVRQ
+15 QKELTIHGDVRQ
-27 DPYFWLNNPEDAA
+27 DPYFWLNNPEDAK

-45 NQENTYTESVLK
+45 NQENSYTEQVLK
-57 PTENLQHELF
+57 PSENLQDELF

-73 IVADEKSVP
+73 IVADEQSAP

-89 FYHRYETGGEY
+89 FYHRYESGGEY
-100 PLYCRKKGNLNAPEE
+100 PIYCRKKASLDAKEE
-115 ILLHGNQLGK
+115 ILLHGNLLGK
-125 DESYFAVGGLALADN
+125 DEAYFAVGGLALSDN
-140 EQILAYAT
+140 EQILAYAI
-148 DTVSRRNYTVYF
+148 DTVSRRNYTVHF
-160 KNLLTG
+160 KNLQTG
-166 ELLPDKIE
+166 EILPDKIE

-183 SADSNYFFY
+183 SSDSNYFFY

-203 KIFRHQIG
+203 KVYRHKIG
-211 TNSSTDVLVY
+211 TPSHEDVLVY
-221 EEKNEECYMSL
+221 EEMNEECYMGL

-241 FSVSSQQGVYS
+241 FSISSQQGVYS

-264 DFETF
+264 NFEVF
-269 QLAERGLEYFIEH
+269 HPGERGLEYFIEH
-282 QSDRFLIR
+282 QADRFLIR
-290 TNNQGATN
+290 TNLDEATN
-298 FQLMECSVDGP
+298 FQLMSCPTAGP
-309 KDKSQWKTVV
+309 TDKSNWRTLVP
-319 AHRPDVFI
+319 HRPDVFL
-327 EDFDATTNWIA
+327 EDFDATTEWIA
-338 LEVKTNGLSQIQFIQ
+338 LEVKTNGLSQIQVIQ
-353 GETNEFIR
+353 GDTNEFIR
-361 MDEAVFQVSI
+361 MDEDVFQVNI
-371 GTNVHYQSQTLR
+371 GINAHYASNKLR
-383 YNYTSLTCPNSVLEY
+383 YNYTSLTCPNSVLEF
-398 DGSSQKSTLL
+398 DLETKTSNLL
-408 KEDRVLGSFDKNE
+408 KEDKVLGGFDKND
-421 YQSERLWATARDG
+421 YASERLWATARDG
-434 VKIPISLVYKKGYQ
+434 VQVPISLVYKKGFDQ
-448 KGPLLL
+448 GPLLL

-468 SSNRLSLLNRGFAFA
+468 SASRLSLLNRGFAFA

-516 GKQLV
+516 GQYLITAG
-521 YMNKV
+521 KV
-526 DEKRLFAQGGSAGG
+526 DGKRLFAQGGSAGG
-540 MLMGGVINMAPTLFA
+540 MLMGGVINMAPELFA

-585 GNPKNEE
+585 GNPKNET
-592 HYHYMKSYSPYDNVI
+592 HYHYMKSYSPYDNVV

-614 FVTTGLHD
+614 LVTTGLHD

-641 TDNRIL
+641 TDNKIL

-661 GRYKRFKDIAKD
+661 GRYKRFKDIAKEY
-673 FAFLIGINETIA
+673 AFLIGINATVA

>member
-1 MLQNLPNPPQATEI
+1 MFKNIPNPPRATEI
-15 PKELTIHGDVRQ
+15 QKELIIHGDVRQ
-27 DPYFWLNNPEDAA
+27 DPYFWLNNPEDSK

-45 NQENTYTESVLK
+45 NQENSYTEQVLK
-57 PTENLQHELF
+57 PSENLQDELF

-73 IVADEKSVP
+73 IVADEQSVP

-89 FYHRYETGGEY
+89 FYHRYESGGEY
-100 PLYCRKKGNLNAPEE
+100 PIYCRKKASLDAKEE
-115 ILLHGNQLGK
+115 ILLHGNLLGK
-125 DESYFAVGGLALADN
+125 DEAYFAVGGLALSDD
-140 EQILAYAT
+140 EQILAYAI
-148 DTVSRRNYTVYF
+148 DTVSRRNYTVNF
-160 KNLLTG
+160 KNLQTG
-166 ELLPDKIE
+166 EILPDKIE

-203 KIFRHQIG
+203 KVYRHKIG
-211 TNSSTDVLVY
+211 TPSHEDVLVY
-221 EEKNEECYMSL
+221 EEMNEECYMGL

-241 FSVSSQQGVYS
+241 FSISSQQGVYS

-264 DFETF
+264 NFEVF
-269 QLAERGLEYFIEH
+269 HPGERGLEYFIEH
-282 QSDRFLIR
+282 QADRFLIR
-290 TNNQGATN
+290 TNLDEATN
-298 FQLMECSVDGP
+298 FQLMSCPTAGP
-309 KDKSQWKTVV
+309 TDKSNWKTLVS
-319 AHRPDVFI
+319 HRPDVFL
-327 EDFDATTNWIA
+327 EDFDATTEWIA
-338 LEVKTNGLSQIQFIQ
+338 LEVKTNGLSQIQVIQ
-353 GETNEFIR
+353 GDTNEFIR
-361 MDEAVFQVSI
+361 MDEDVFQVNI
-371 GTNVHYQSQTLR
+371 GINAHYASNKLR

-398 DGSSQKSTLL
+398 DLETKMSNLL
-408 KEDRVLGSFDKNE
+408 KEDKVLGGFDKND
-421 YQSERLWATARDG
+421 YASERLWATARDG
-434 VKIPISLVYKKGYQ
+434 VQVPISLVYKKGFD

-468 SSNRLSLLNRGFAFA
+468 SASRLSLLNRGFAFA

-516 GKQLV
+516 GQYLISAG
-521 YMNKV
+521 KV
-526 DEKRLFAQGGSAGG
+526 DANRLFAQGGSAGG
-540 MLMGGVINMAPTLFA
+540 MLMGGVINMAPELFA

-585 GNPKNEE
+585 GNPKNET
-592 HYHYMKSYSPYDNVI
+592 HYHYMKSYSPYDNVV

-614 FVTTGLHD
+614 LVTTGLHD

-641 TDNRIL
+641 TDNKIL

-661 GRYKRFKDIAKD
+661 GRYKRFKDIAKEY
-673 FAFLIGINETIA
+673 AFLIGINATVA

>member
-1 MLQNLPNPPQATEI
+1 MFKNIPNPPRATEI
-15 PKELTIHGDVRQ
+15 QKELIIHGDVRQ
-27 DPYFWLNNPEDAA
+27 DPFFWLNNPEDSK

-45 NQENTYTESVLK
+45 NQENSYTEQVLK
-57 PTENLQHELF
+57 PSENLQDELF

-73 IVADEKSVP
+73 IVADEQSVP

-89 FYHRYETGGEY
+89 FYHRYESGGEY
-100 PLYCRKKGNLNAPEE
+100 PIYCRKKASLDAKEE
-115 ILLHGNQLGK
+115 ILLHGNLLGK
-125 DESYFAVGGLALADN
+125 DEAYFAVGGLALSDD
-140 EQILAYAT
+140 EQILAYAI
-148 DTVSRRNYTVYF
+148 DTVSRRNYTVNF
-160 KNLLTG
+160 KNLQTG
-166 ELLPDKIE
+166 EILPDKIE

-203 KIFRHQIG
+203 KVYRHKIG
-211 TNSSTDVLVY
+211 TPSHEDVLVY
-221 EEKNEECYMSL
+221 EEMNEECYMGL

-241 FSVSSQQGVYS
+241 FSISSQQGVYS

-264 DFETF
+264 NFEVF
-269 QLAERGLEYFIEH
+269 HPGERGLEYFIEH
-282 QSDRFLIR
+282 QADRFLIR
-290 TNNQGATN
+290 TNLDEATN
-298 FQLMECSVDGP
+298 FQLMSCPTAGP
-309 KDKSQWKTVV
+309 TDKSNWKTLVS
-319 AHRPDVFI
+319 HRPDVFL
-327 EDFDATTNWIA
+327 EDFDATTEWIA
-338 LEVKTNGLSQIQFIQ
+338 LEVKTNGLSQIQVIQ
-353 GETNEFIR
+353 GDTNEFIR
-361 MDEAVFQVSI
+361 MDEDVFQVNI
-371 GTNVHYQSQTLR
+371 GINAHYASNKLR

-398 DGSSQKSTLL
+398 DLETKMSNLL
-408 KEDRVLGSFDKNE
+408 KEDKVLGGFDKND
-421 YQSERLWATARDG
+421 YASERLWATARDG
-434 VKIPISLVYKKGYQ
+434 VQVPISLVYKKGFD

-468 SSNRLSLLNRGFAFA
+468 SASRLSLLNRGFAFA

-516 GKQLV
+516 GQYLISAG
-521 YMNKV
+521 KV
-526 DEKRLFAQGGSAGG
+526 DANRLFAQGGSAGG
-540 MLMGGVINMAPTLFA
+540 MLMGGVINMAPELFA

-585 GNPKNEE
+585 GNPKNET
-592 HYHYMKSYSPYDNVI
+592 HYHYMKSYSPYDNVV

-614 FVTTGLHD
+614 LVTTGLHD

-641 TDNRIL
+641 TDNKIL

-661 GRYKRFKDIAKD
+661 GRYKRFKDIAKEY
-673 FAFLIGINETIA
+673 AFLIGINATVA

>member
-1 MLQNLPNPPQATEI
+1 MFKNIPNPPRATEI
-15 PKELTIHGDVRQ
+15 SKELIIHGDVRQ
-27 DPYFWLNNPEDAA
+27 DPYFWLNNLEDSK

-45 NQENTYTESVLK
+45 NQENSYTEQVLK
-57 PTENLQHELF
+57 PSENLQDELF

-73 IVADEKSVP
+73 IVADEQSVP

-89 FYHRYETGGEY
+89 FYHRYESGGEY
-100 PLYCRKKGNLNAPEE
+100 PIYCRKKASLDAKEE
-115 ILLHGNQLGK
+115 ILLHGNLLGK
-125 DESYFAVGGLALADN
+125 DEAYFAVGGLALSDN
-140 EQILAYAT
+140 EQILAYAI
-148 DTVSRRNYTVYF
+148 DTVSRRNYTVHF
-160 KNLLTG
+160 KNLQTG
-166 ELLPDKIE
+166 EILPDKIE

-183 SADSNYFFY
+183 SSDSNYFFY

-203 KIFRHQIG
+203 KVYRHKIG
-211 TNSSTDVLVY
+211 TPSHEDVLVY
-221 EEKNEECYMSL
+221 EEMNEECYMGL

-241 FSVSSQQGVYS
+241 FSISSQQGVYS

-264 DFETF
+264 NFEVF
-269 QLAERGLEYFIEH
+269 HPGERGLEYFIEH
-282 QSDRFLIR
+282 QADRFLIR
-290 TNNQGATN
+290 TNLDEATN
-298 FQLMECSVDGP
+298 FQLMSCPTAGP
-309 KDKSQWKTVV
+309 TDKSNWRTLVP
-319 AHRPDVFI
+319 HRPDVFL
-327 EDFDATTNWIA
+327 EDFDATTEWIA
-338 LEVKTNGLSQIQFIQ
+338 LEVKTNGLSQIQVIQ
-353 GETNEFIR
+353 GDTNEFIR
-361 MDEAVFQVSI
+361 MDEDVFQVNI
-371 GTNVHYQSQTLR
+371 GINAHYASNKLR

-398 DGSSQKSTLL
+398 DLETKTSNLL
-408 KEDRVLGSFDKNE
+408 KEDKVLGGFDKND
-421 YQSERLWATARDG
+421 YASERLWATARDG
-434 VKIPISLVYKKGYQ
+434 VQVPISLVYKKGFDQ
-448 KGPLLL
+448 GPLLL

-468 SSNRLSLLNRGFAFA
+468 SASRLSLLNRGFAFA

-516 GKQLV
+516 GQYLISTG
-521 YMNKV
+521 KV
-526 DEKRLFAQGGSAGG
+526 DAKRLFAQGGSAGG
-540 MLMGGVINMAPTLFA
+540 MLMGGVINMAPELFA

-585 GNPKNEE
+585 GNPKNET
-592 HYHYMKSYSPYDNVI
+592 HYHYMKSYSPYDNVV

-614 FVTTGLHD
+614 LVTTGLHD

-641 TDNRIL
+641 TDNKIL

-661 GRYKRFKDIAKD
+661 GRYKRFKDIAKEY
-673 FAFLIGINETIA
+673 AFLIGINATVA

>member
-1 MLQNLPNPPQATEI
+1 MFKNIPNPPRATEI
-15 PKELTIHGDVRQ
+15 PKELIIHGDVRQ
-27 DPYFWLNNPEDAA
+27 DPYFWLNNPEDPQ

-45 NQENTYTESVLK
+45 NQENSYTEQVLK
-57 PTENLQHELF
+57 PSENLQNELF

-73 IVADEKSVP
+73 VVADEQSVP

-89 FYHRYETGGEY
+89 FYHRYESGGEY
-100 PLYCRKKGNLNAPEE
+100 PIYCRRKASLDAKEE
-115 ILLHGNQLGK
+115 ILLHGNHLGK
-125 DESYFAVGGLALADN
+125 DEAYFAVGGLALSDD
-140 EQILAYAT
+140 EQILAYAI
-148 DTVSRRNYTVYF
+148 DTVSRRNYIVHF
-160 KNLLTG
+160 KNLQTG
-166 ELLPDKIE
+166 EILPDKIE

-203 KIFRHQIG
+203 KVYRHKIG
-211 TNSSTDVLVY
+211 TPSHEDVLVY
-221 EEKNEECYMSL
+221 EEKNEECYMGL

-241 FSVSSQQGVYS
+241 FSISSQQGVYS

-264 DFETF
+264 NFEVF
-269 QLAERGLEYFIEH
+269 HPGERGLEYFIEH
-282 QSDRFLIR
+282 QADRFLIR
-290 TNNQGATN
+290 TNLDESTN
-298 FQLMECSVDGP
+298 FQLMSCPTAGP
-309 KDKSQWKTVV
+309 TDKSLWKTLVP
-319 AHRPDVFI
+319 HRADVFL
-327 EDFDATTNWIA
+327 EDFDATTEWIA
-338 LEVKTNGLSQIQFIQ
+338 LEVKTNGLSQIQVIQ

-361 MDEAVFQVSI
+361 MDEDVFQVNI
-371 GTNVHYQSQTLR
+371 GINVHYTSNKLR

-398 DGSSQKSTLL
+398 DLVTKTSNLL
-408 KEDRVLGSFDKNE
+408 KEDKVLGGFDKND
-421 YQSERLWATARDG
+421 YASERLWATARDG
-434 VKIPISLVYKKGYQ
+434 VQVPISLVYKKGFD

-468 SSNRLSLLNRGFAFA
+468 SASRLSLLNRGFAFA

-516 GKQLV
+516 GQYLISAG
-521 YMNKV
+521 KV
-526 DEKRLFAQGGSAGG
+526 DAKRLFAQGGSAGG
-540 MLMGGVINMAPTLFA
+540 MLMGGVINMAPDLFA

-585 GNPKNEE
+585 GNPKNET
-592 HYHYMKSYSPYDNVI
+592 HYHYMKSYSPYDNVS

-614 FVTTGLHD
+614 LVTTGLHD

-641 TDNRIL
+641 TDNKIL

-661 GRYKRFKDIAKD
+661 GRYKRFKDIAKEY
-673 FAFLIGINETIA
+673 AFLIGINATVA
-685 AQ
+685 VQ

>member
-468 SSNRLSLLNRGFAFA
+468 SSSRLSLLNRGFAFA

-521 YMNKV
+521 SMNKV